1 VHLFNGLSEYSS
13 KNDKYGIAF
22 PEGASEEE
30 KCLIVYCVL
39 LIDYLLFCNFWSAFT
54 CMSRI
59 WEWMKSGSV
68 GGEDGKGVVEADQQ
82 HDDVVHE
89 VQRRYSYITAKLP
102 IKKLK

>member
-39 LIDYLLFCNFWSAFT
+39 LIDYLLFCNF
-54 CMSRI
+54 
-59 WEWMKSGSV
+59 
-68 GGEDGKGVVEADQQ
+68 
-82 HDDVVHE
+82 
-89 VQRRYSYITAKLP
+89 
-102 IKKLK
+102 